1 MAIHVG
7 PPFYLVIL
15 CLAAGYA
22 LIRRGIFPPGAHRV
36 LNLMVVHVALPAM
49 VLIEIPVI
57 LQQKA
62 WSTLWM
68 PALMPWIF
76 FGLSWVFFATIG
88 HLRQWDRRTMG
99 ALVMTGGLCNTSF
112 VGFPLLEAFYG
123 PESLATGLIVDQ
135 AGSFLVLSSLGTMAA
150 AYYAGHQE
158 DPLRMMRRVIKFPPF
173 LTLILAC
180 LLTLSGMQ
188 WSLKPYLGR
197 LADLVIPLALLS
209 VGTQL
214 HWQWAS
220 IRRRLRT
227 VALGLGWK
235 LVLGPAVIFWI
246 YWHGFGVQTQE
257 VKITIAEAAMAPM
270 ITGAI
275 VAMEQ
280 GLDSEL
286 ASLML
291 GLGIPLSLVTVG
303 GWVYFMN
310 I

>member
-1 MAIHVG
+1 MDFPVG
-7 PPFYLVIL
+7 TSFYFIIL
-15 CLAAGYA
+15 CLVGGYGLA
-22 LIRRGIFPPGAHRV
+22 RSGVFPVGAHRV
-36 LNLMVVHVALPAM
+36 LNLLVVYVALPAM

-57 LQQKA
+57 LQQKT
-62 WSTLWM
+62 WSVLWM
-68 PALMPWIF
+68 PALMPWLF

-88 HLRQWDRRTMG
+88 HLRHWDRRTTG
-99 ALVMTGGLCNTSF
+99 ALVMTGGLSNTSF

-123 PESLATGLIVDQ
+123 PQSLATGLIVDQ

-150 AYYAGHQE
+150 AYYAGHRE
-158 DPLRMMRRVIKFPPF
+158 DPLRMMGRVVKFPPF
-173 LTLILAC
+173 LALILAC

-188 WSLKPYLGR
+188 WPIKSYLGR
-197 LADLVIPLALLS
+197 FADLLIPLALLS

-214 HWQWAS
+214 GWEWAS
-220 IRRRLRT
+220 IRCRLRT

-246 YWHGFGVQTQE
+246 YWHGFGHQTEE

-275 VAMEQ
+275 VAMEH

-310 I
+310 F